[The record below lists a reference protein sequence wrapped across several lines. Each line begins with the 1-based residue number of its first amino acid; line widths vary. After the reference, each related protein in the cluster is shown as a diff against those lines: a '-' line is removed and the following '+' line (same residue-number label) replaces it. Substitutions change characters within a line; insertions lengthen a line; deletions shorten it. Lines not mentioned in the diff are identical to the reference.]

1 VAAAERIPPK
11 LYSEVHH
18 LTSIQDGVL
27 RTHTDI
33 HYTIL
38 HSEVDVV
45 RVALAEGM
53 NVLSV
58 TGEGVGEWQET
69 TQGDQRILLIPLTY
83 GKKGATTVHLT
94 TETALSESGLANA
107 FVGIRTVDTVR
118 ETGFIGLELATSAE
132 VIVAEDVGLEK
143 VPVQKLPRPLVDK
156 SARPLIAGFKY
167 LKHPYSL
174 VFDVK
179 RHEKVAVPVA
189 TIHSAS
195 VVTLF
200 TEDGKVVHRLVY
212 RMKNSAKQFLE
223 IQLPKNADVWSVFV
237 GNQPAESSVN
247 DKGKLLVPLIRS
259 RSEDDRLDS
268 FPVEVVYCTVRN
280 RFSPFGSQ
288 AAALPAV
295 DVLVSQ
301 VMWSVYLPNDYSYV
315 YFQSSLEKE
324 EMIRGVNLLA
334 GAQRQYDKDAIKE
347 LGEREARPSS
357 DELRKIYKG
366 KDYRSQFRNVPME
379 ESDLASQ
386 VDAELQFSGR
396 LEALAGEEGT
406 LPLSPGG
413 MSTGVMPIHIRV
425 PTGGQVYR
433 FARTIV
439 QPGDPLTFSVT
450 YTQSWVV
457 TLLKWL
463 VFALIVFILY
473 RARNRLT
480 DIGRW
485 GGNKLS
491 PVVRGLAALLRK
503 RMQARATAPPSA
515 GDPGPSQA

>member
-1 VAAAERIPPK
+1 V
-11 LYSEVHH
+11 
-18 LTSIQDGVL
+18 
-27 RTHTDI
+27 
-33 HYTIL
+33 
-38 HSEVDVV
+38 
-45 RVALAEGM
+45 
-53 NVLSV
+53 
-58 TGEGVGEWQET
+58 
-69 TQGDQRILLIPLTY
+69 
-83 GKKGATTVHLT
+83 
-94 TETALSESGLANA
+94 
-107 FVGIRTVDTVR
+107 
-118 ETGFIGLELATSAE
+118 
-132 VIVAEDVGLEK
+132 
-143 VPVQKLPRPLVDK
+143 
-156 SARPLIAGFKY
+156 
-167 LKHPYSL
+167 
-174 VFDVK
+174 
-179 RHEKVAVPVA
+179 
-189 TIHSAS
+189 
-195 VVTLF
+195 
-200 TEDGKVVHRLVY
+200 
-212 RMKNSAKQFLE
+212 
-223 IQLPKNADVWSVFV
+223 
-237 GNQPAESSVN
+237 
-247 DKGKLLVPLIRS
+247 IRS